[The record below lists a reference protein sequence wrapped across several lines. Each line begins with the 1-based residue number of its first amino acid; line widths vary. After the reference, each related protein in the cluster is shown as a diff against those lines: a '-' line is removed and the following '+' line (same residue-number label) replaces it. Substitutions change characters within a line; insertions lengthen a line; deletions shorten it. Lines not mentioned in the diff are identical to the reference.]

1 MGICC
6 FETKRKIISS
16 QKINNKNDA
25 SNPENNEGKNNNNNI
40 IDNNELKSNDNNQ
53 ILSKQNL
60 STFNISLKN
69 TEKNDN
75 QNQIREDIKENL
87 NIYIDYLEEQNKD
100 LDKKEINKNSKNQT
114 LENLKIQEDINK
126 DKDNEDS
133 KKQNNKTKNKDLS
146 NTNDKKDENKIEN
159 NSIQR
164 PNIIPSS
171 TFIKEPQQQ
180 QIQNSK
186 IINQNISEF
195 ILNYSE
201 NNLQN
206 NDIQNTG
213 LNKENINKSNDSN
226 TKDDRINQIPCENQN
241 NISNNFKNAE
251 KNKKLIESSN
261 FFLLGSNN
269 YAQKDIKNY
278 EDFDINK
285 KYFIACQYCKQ
296 CIPQI
301 EEVNYDKEKND
312 FKISYIC
319 PCNISKNKTKKS
331 DFIDLLV
338 DYEPKNLCPNHN
350 SNNLMNFCK
359 DCNIQVCE
367 KCIKENHST
376 HNRENISIISKENLQ
391 LFIKILNE
399 KKEEFKGYELLEKI
413 LEIYSIKIKE
423 IDNFEKEVIDN
434 SSRSEGIENPSI
446 SFGYNNSFIN

>member
-6 FETKRKIISS
+6 LELKRKIISS
-16 QKINNKNDA
+16 KKINNKEDA
-25 SNPENNEGKNNNNNI
+25 SNPENNEEKNNNNNI
-40 IDNNELKSNDNNQ
+40 FDNNELESNDNNNQ
-53 ILSKQNL
+53 ILNKQNL
-60 STFNISLKN
+60 STVNISSKN

-75 QNQIREDIKENL
+75 QNQIKEDIKENL
-87 NIYIDYLEEQNKD
+87 NEYIDYLEEENKD
-100 LDKKEINKNSKNQT
+100 LDQKEINKNSKNEI
-114 LENLKIQEDINK
+114 LENKKIQEDINK

-133 KKQNNKTKNKDLS
+133 KRQNNKSKNKNLS
-146 NTNDKKDENKIEN
+146 NIKDKKDENKIEN
-159 NSIQR
+159 NSIQG
-164 PNIIPSS
+164 PNIISSS

-186 IINQNISEF
+186 IINPNNSEF

-206 NDIQNTG
+206 NDIQNTC

-241 NISNNFKNAE
+241 NKSNNFKNDE

-261 FFLLGSNN
+261 FFLLSSNN
-269 YAQKDIKNY
+269 YIKKY
-278 EDFDINK
+278 EDFDIDKN
-285 KYFIACQYCKQ
+285 YFIACKYCKQ

-301 EEVNYDKEKND
+301 EKVNYDQENND

-319 PCNISKNKTKKS
+319 PCKFPVNKTKKS

-434 SSRSEGIENPSI
+434 SSRSGGIENPSI